1 MVIKKPLSVAPT
13 EADVTYIKMEDVKGW
28 FVTSALTSPDVDAI
42 ERFLS
47 GARSFGKGPWKIKS
61 IDAMRSFL
69 SPKGPDYLTK
79 VTRVMDDCEAK
90 DISALKI
97 TYKGDTKGLNDA
109 RGEMVKLVEPVR
121 AALESKSPFLGASI
135 PERVIFI
142 DKVAASKDAE
152 AEFTKVLEQH
162 IMYARSRCLEL
173 APSPP

>member
-1 MVIKKPLSVAPT
+1 MELDSTDGTVLSVTAEVIKKPLSVAPT

-28 FVTSALTSPDVDAI
+28 FITSALTSPDVDAI

-109 RGEMVKLVEPVR
+109 RGEMVKLVEPGISS
-121 AALESKSPFLGASI
+121 ALTASRSITLVKLLCVASSLMEATSP
-135 PERVIFI
+135 
-142 DKVAASKDAE
+142 
-152 AEFTKVLEQH
+152 
-162 IMYARSRCLEL
+162 
-173 APSPP
+173 

>member
-1 MVIKKPLSVAPT
+1 MFGRIASHVRTKPGRSLSPIALVARGRVASAHVAP
-13 EADVTYIKMEDVKGW
+13 M
-28 FVTSALTSPDVDAI
+28 F
-42 ERFLS
+42 
-47 GARSFGKGPWKIKS
+47 ARKNSF
-61 IDAMRSFL
+61 R
-69 SPKGPDYLTK
+69 YLTK

-90 DISALKI
+90 QISTLKI
-97 TYKGDTKGLNDA
+97 TYQGDTKGLNDA